1 MNKEL
6 NVARVLKQ
14 LVYILEEND
23 FVFYY
28 DKRFESLKPQ
38 IDDEHDYLYNEHLN
52 EKYHPLTYL
61 HFHDSKSK
69 IDYNL
74 NYRDVFTYTL
84 HYSKYSYPM
93 PRNPFTLEM
102 ETYLDP
108 YKAYSE
114 VETKEL
120 AEEIYNELLHVK
132 TMPFNPNDVQITK
145 YREIITL
152 TK

>member
-6 NVARVLKQ
+6 NVARILKQ
-14 LVYILEEND
+14 LVYILESNG
-23 FVFYY
+23 FVLYY

-52 EKYHPLTYL
+52 DPHHPLTYL
-61 HFHDSKSK
+61 HFRDSESKS
-69 IDYNL
+69 DYNL

-93 PRNPFTLEM
+93 PQNPFTLEM

-108 YKAYSE
+108 YKVYSE
-114 VETKEL
+114 IEAKEL
-120 AEEIYNELLHVK
+120 AQKIYDELIHANK
-132 TMPFNPNDVQITK
+132 QQFKPKDEPYTK
-145 YREIITL
+145 YHEFTTL

>member
-6 NVARVLKQ
+6 NIARVLKQ
-14 LVYILEEND
+14 LVYLIEENN
-23 FVFYY
+23 FVLYY

-52 EKYHPLTYL
+52 DPYHPLTYL
-61 HFHDSKSK
+61 HFSDSESK
-69 IDYNL
+69 VDYNL
-74 NYRDVFTYTL
+74 NYRDIFTHTL

-93 PRNPFTLEM
+93 PQNPFGLEM

-108 YKAYSE
+108 YKVYSE
-114 VETKEL
+114 IEAKEL
-120 AEEIYNELLHVK
+120 AKEIFNELLYLK
-132 TMPFNPNDVQITK
+132 TMPFKPNDVQITK
-145 YREIITL
+145 YRKTITL